1 MDRGAWRATV
11 HGVTESDTTERQ
23 SSQSR
28 PCARGRGSLPDLEGA
43 SPWHTLTC
51 SLLSSPGPWRIMV
64 TFSLPYPLQGQDK
77 RKQALL
83 QQKMLGICLQ
93 RRRSRF
99 DSWVGKIPWRR
110 KCQPTPVSLPG
121 KSHGQRSL
129 VGCNPWSHKGSGT
142 IEQLTLTY
150 LCMCLSCSYLCPN
163 HNISKEQ
170 PSSSTSNP
178 IYLQPSSFYCF
189 CSNLHFLLYYLLLL
203 LTPLAT

>member
-99 DSWVGKIPWRR
+99 NSWVGKIPWRR
-110 KCQPTPVSLPG
+110 KCQPTPVFMPG
-121 KSHGQRSL
+121 KSHGAWWATVPGVAKSRTRLSDFTSL
-129 VGCNPWSHKGSGT
+129 HFKSGLGYKF
-142 IEQLTLTY
+142 IIKVLTVKLSSILSTY
-150 LCMCLSCSYLCPN
+150 L
-163 HNISKEQ
+163 
-170 PSSSTSNP
+170 T
-178 IYLQPSSFYCF
+178 
-189 CSNLHFLLYYLLLL
+189 
-203 LTPLAT
+203 A

>member
-110 KCQPTPVSLPG
+110 KCQPTPVFLPG
-121 KSHGQRSL
+121 ESHARRSL
-129 VGCNPWSHKGSGT
+129 GGYSPWGRRRRT
-142 IEQLTLTY
+142 R
-150 LCMCLSCSYLCPN
+150 LSNQTTTSTT
-163 HNISKEQ
+163 EGA
-170 PSSSTSNP
+170 SSTEHQTGIWVGSQSP
-178 IYLQPSSFYCF
+178 CPGLSLLICQMELIVPSFVR
-189 CSNLHFLLYYLLLL
+189 
-203 LTPLAT
+203 TE